1 MSGIRGVAK
10 RLSWGLGDQAVSSMS
25 NFLVGLVVAR
35 ELGVA
40 SFGVFSLAWVTYG
53 VILNVS
59 RGLATDPLVV
69 RFSGV
74 PAERWRE
81 ATAHAAGT
89 ALAVGTVFGVVS
101 AIAGLLMGGTL
112 GSAFIALAVVTP
124 GMLLQDAWR
133 FAFFAAGHGHKA
145 FVNDVVWAVAM
156 IPLLFLAGMHSTV
169 WTFILAWGAAALLAA
184 LYGWWQ
190 CRIASPPLGVRGPVP
205 DVFPPARGGPWARS
219 SRSDHRARQS
229 RRRRPAQSGVT
240 PHFAGMRD
248 WLRTHRDLGARY
260 MVENVSNSG
269 ASQLRMY
276 GLGAIAGLADVG
288 AIRGAELLLGPFLAL
303 LMGVSLVAVPEAA
316 RVLRRAPH
324 RLAKFCLVIGGAQ
337 AAAAAT
343 WGLALL
349 LVVPDSVGRLLLDEV
364 WEPASHLILPVSLS
378 VTAAGVIAGATA
390 GLRALG
396 AARRSLR
403 VQLVA
408 SAGYLGFGLTGAALG
423 GAVGMSWGSTT
434 AMWLGAG
441 LWWLQLRAAL
451 REHTPEPQPE
461 LVEVRG

>member
-1 MSGIRGVAK
+1 MAGVRGIAK

-40 SFGVFSLAWVTYG
+40 AFGVFSIAWVTYG
-53 VILNVS
+53 VILNIS

-74 PAERWRE
+74 STVDWRE
-81 ATAHAAGT
+81 ATSRAAGT
-89 ALAVGTVFGVVS
+89 AIVVGVVFGLLS
-101 AIAGLLMGGTL
+101 ALAGLLMGGTI
-112 GSAFIALAVVTP
+112 GGAFLALAVVTP

-133 FAFFAAGHGHKA
+133 FAFFAAGQGHKA
-145 FVNDVVWAVAM
+145 FVNDTVWAVTM
-156 IPLLFLAGMHSTV
+156 IPLLLLAGIHSTV
-169 WTFILAWGAAALLAA
+169 WGFILAWGAAALLAA
-184 LYGWWQ
+184 AYGW
-190 CRIASPPLGVRGPVP
+190 L
-205 DVFPPARGGPWARS
+205 
-219 SRSDHRARQS
+219 
-229 RRRRPAQSGVT
+229 QSGVA
-240 PHFAGMRD
+240 PHFNGVRE
-248 WLRTHRDLGARY
+248 WLRRHRDLGSRY
-260 MVENVSNSG
+260 MIENVGNSG

-276 GLGAIAGLADVG
+276 GLGAIAGFADVG

-324 RLAKFCLVIGGAQ
+324 RLARFCVLIGGAQ

-343 WGLALL
+343 WGLVLL
-349 LVVPDSVGRLLLDEV
+349 FVVPDALGRLLLKEV
-364 WEPASHLILPVSLS
+364 WEPASHLILPVALS
-378 VTAAGVIAGATA
+378 VTAAGVVAGATA

-403 VQLVA
+403 VQLIA
-408 SAGYLGFGLTGAALG
+408 SAGYLGFGLIGAALG

-451 REHTPEPQPE
+451 RDHTPEPEHE
-461 LVEVRG
+461 LVEVSTP

>member
-1 MSGIRGVAK
+1 MAGVRGIAK

-40 SFGVFSLAWVTYG
+40 AFGVFSIAWVTYG
-53 VILNVS
+53 VILNIS

-74 PAERWRE
+74 STADWRE
-81 ATAHAAGT
+81 ATSRAAGT
-89 ALAVGTVFGVVS
+89 AIVVGVVFGLLS
-101 AIAGLLMGGTL
+101 ALAGLVMGGTI

-133 FAFFAAGHGHKA
+133 FAFFAAGQGHKA
-145 FVNDVVWAVAM
+145 FANDTVWAVTM
-156 IPLLFLAGMHSTV
+156 IPLLLLAGIHSTV
-169 WTFILAWGAAALLAA
+169 WGFILAWGAAALLAA
-184 LYGWWQ
+184 AYGW
-190 CRIASPPLGVRGPVP
+190 L
-205 DVFPPARGGPWARS
+205 
-219 SRSDHRARQS
+219 
-229 RRRRPAQSGVT
+229 QSGVV
-240 PHFAGMRD
+240 PHFNGVRE
-248 WLRTHRDLGARY
+248 WLRRHRDLGSRY

-276 GLGAIAGLADVG
+276 GLGAIAGFADVG

-324 RLAKFCLVIGGAQ
+324 RLARFCVLIGGAQ

-343 WGLALL
+343 WGLVLL
-349 LVVPDSVGRLLLDEV
+349 FVVPDALGRLLLKEV
-364 WEPASHLILPVSLS
+364 WEPASHLILPVALS
-378 VTAAGVIAGATA
+378 VTAAGVVAGATA

-403 VQLVA
+403 VQLIA
-408 SAGYLGFGLTGAALG
+408 SAGYLGFGLIGAALG
-423 GAVGMSWGSTT
+423 GAVGMSWGSTI

-451 REHTPEPQPE
+451 RDHTPEPEHE
-461 LVEVRG
+461 LVEVSTP